1 MQIYNK
7 NPTLQIFYKFFSQN
21 FRIMDKKDRIDVL
34 TAAYNR
40 CISSGKVKSK
50 AEFADFVGVNR
61 STMSS
66 AFGGDDR
73 YLTDKLVAKVI
84 AAVRVGEAAGPEVAP
99 DTLPVLPIGARAGT
113 IQDWSDAVHD
123 YDCERIVS
131 PIRGAE
137 FAAQV
142 TGDSMSP
149 EYPSGSQVIVKRINE
164 DAFVQWGEVYLL
176 DTVNG
181 PVLKQVRKTD
191 RDGVVEC
198 VSINPAYQPFRV
210 DCKDIRGWYRVLL
223 CMALK

>member
-1 MQIYNK
+1 
-7 NPTLQIFYKFFSQN
+7 
-21 FRIMDKKDRIDVL
+21 MDKKERLNNIYAQLVEAGMCRSKKEFATLLGVGYNGLARAMNGDPITL
-34 TAAYNR
+34 TD
-40 CISSGKVKSK
+40 SLVSK
-50 AEFADFVGVNR
+50 AVAFAA
-61 STMSS
+61 S
-66 AFGGDDR
+66 AGDP
-73 YLTDKLVAKVI
+73 TIPASESV
-84 AAVRVGEAAGPEVAP
+84 
-99 DTLPVLPIGARAGT
+99 PVLPLGARAGT

-149 EYPSGSQVIVKRINE
+149 EYPSGSQVIVKKINE
-164 DAFVQWGEVYLL
+164 AAFIQWGEVYLL

>member
-1 MQIYNK
+1 
-7 NPTLQIFYKFFSQN
+7 
-21 FRIMDKKDRIDVL
+21 MDKQEKITTIYEALVDAGACR
-34 TAAYNR
+34 N
-40 CISSGKVKSK
+40 KK
-50 AEFADFVGVNR
+50 EFAALLGVNYNGLTR
-61 STMSS
+61 AMN
-66 AFGGDDR
+66 GDPQ
-73 YLTDKLVAKVI
+73 YLTDSLVGKAQALANGSDVQPGI
-84 AAVRVGEAAGPEVAP
+84 PAA
-99 DTLPVLPIGARAGT
+99 LPVLPLGARAGT
-113 IQDWSDAVHD
+113 IQDWSDSVHD

>member
-1 MQIYNK
+1 
-7 NPTLQIFYKFFSQN
+7 
-21 FRIMDKKDRIDVL
+21 MDKKTKLNEVYAQLVEAGACGSRKDFAALLGVGYNGL
-34 TAAYNR
+34 TRAMN
-40 CISSGKVKSK
+40 
-50 AEFADFVGVNR
+50 
-61 STMSS
+61 
-66 AFGGDDR
+66 GDPQT
-73 YLTDKLVAKVI
+73 LTDSLVAK
-84 AAVRVGEAAGPEVAP
+84 AVALLNNGPGTPALAP

-113 IQDWSDAVHD
+113 IADWCDAVHE
-123 YDCERIVS
+123 YDCEKIVS
-131 PIRGAE
+131 PIRGASL
-137 FAAQV
+137 AAQV

-164 DAFVQWGEVYLL
+164 AAFVQWGEVYLL

>member
-1 MQIYNK
+1 MELIDR
-7 NPTLQIFYKFFSQN
+7 LQ
-21 FRIMDKKDRIDVL
+21 
-34 TAAYNR
+34 AAYGALLAAGVIRNR
-40 CISSGKVKSK
+40 GT
-50 AEFADFVGVNR
+50 FAQFVGLNPATVSR
-61 STMSS
+61 
-66 AFGGDDR
+66 AFSEDPK
-73 YLTDKLVAKVI
+73 YLTEALVQRA
-84 AAVRVGEAAGPEVAP
+84 EAAASGRDAQLLAAGG
-99 DTLPVLPIGARAGT
+99 DTLPVLPMGARAGT

-149 EYPSGSQVIVKRINE
+149 EYPSGSQVIVKKINE
-164 DAFVQWGEVYLL
+164 AAFVQWGEVYLL

>member
-1 MQIYNK
+1 MEK
-7 NPTLQIFYKFFSQN
+7 NERLSILN
-21 FRIMDKKDRIDVL
+21 
-34 TAAYNR
+34 AAYNR
-40 CISSGKVKSK
+40 CLQTGKARSK
-50 AEFADFVGVNR
+50 ADFADFVGVNR

-66 AFGGDDR
+66 AFGGNEQ

-84 AAVRVGEAAGPEVAP
+84 AAVRMEEASGPELSSIPASV
-99 DTLPVLPIGARAGT
+99 PVLPLGARAGT

-164 DAFVQWGEVYLL
+164 AAFVQWGEVYLL